1 MGQEQCGGDIL
12 KIEHL
17 RKSFK
22 EVKAVDDLSFRVKK
36 GELFAFLGVNG
47 AGKST
52 TISIICGQLQKDSG
66 KVFLDGKDIENGM
79 GDLKRKLGVVF
90 QNSALDQPLTVLEN
104 LQSRASLYGIFG
116 KDFRNRLEELT
127 EELGLPLNVTLHG
140 HGTAIQSMLD
150 FLGIESNEKRVMLS
164 AATEDKTK
172 ALIAGQ
178 RERLH
183 LGVPGH
189 GIVIAVPM
197 KSVGGGKTMEFLK
210 GNEAGTGKYTPEL
223 NFAYELIVIIA
234 SEGQT
239 DLVMDAARAAGA
251 RGGTVLHGK
260 GTGAEQVKKFYNITI
275 AEEKEVFLIVAKT
288 EEKTAIMRSILEKA
302 GPDTPAKAIAFSLPT
317 TEVAGFGFYRNNE
330 A

>member
-1 MGQEQCGGDIL
+1 MNY
-12 KIEHL
+12 
-17 RKSFK
+17 
-22 EVKAVDDLSFRVKK
+22 V
-36 GELFAFLGVNG
+36 
-47 AGKST
+47 
-52 TISIICGQLQKDSG
+52 ISI
-66 KVFLDGKDIENGM
+66 VTPE
-79 GDLKRKLGVVF
+79 
-90 QNSALDQPLTVLEN
+90 ALP
-104 LQSRASLYGIFG
+104 
-116 KDFRNRLEELT
+116 RLEELT

-210 GNEAGTGKYTPEL
+210 GAEL
-223 NFAYELIVIIA
+223 NCAYELIVIIA